1 MSKHDDTVKKH
12 WFMVCFKVYHS
23 DRSTTEGFKASFSK
37 ACREINSKD
46 INDICNILAE
56 DVTKTCKR
64 PVVGKNIIITNMF
77 HMGEMTDAEFY
88 EGYEGEK

>member
-37 ACREINSKD
+37 ACREINFKD
-46 INDICNILAE
+46 IDDIWIVLE
-56 DVTKTCKR
+56 SS
-64 PVVGKNIIITNMF
+64 
-77 HMGEMTDAEFY
+77 
-88 EGYEGEK
+88 